1 MNKTTLILLSFLMVS
16 ISYSQIG
23 IGTSNPDASA
33 ALDISSVS
41 GGLLLPRMTETQRD
55 AISSPVAGLIV
66 FCSNC
71 GTAGELQIYNGSTY
85 TNVTG
90 GAASAP
96 LTVGTS
102 YGGGVIAYIF
112 QIGDTG
118 YVAGETHG
126 IIASSTD
133 LSNGIYWG
141 PTNDGMSTGYD
152 CINSHNSSAYALP
165 CAIGTGESNTS
176 TILSVQNGES
186 TAAKLCSD
194 YSVTSGG
201 TTYDDWFLPSK
212 LEMAELVSNSTAIGG
227 LYYDSSAGEWAP
239 ENYYWTSTGDIFQ
252 DRAATQR
259 STNGYN
265 NRNFRNELCSVRAV
279 RYF

>member
-1 MNKTTLILLSFLMVS
+1 MKKITLLILSFLMVS

-23 IGTSNPDASA
+23 IGTNNPDASA

-41 GGLLLPRMTETQRD
+41 GGLLLPRMTATQRD

-66 FCSNC
+66 YCSNC
-71 GTAGELQIYNGSTY
+71 GAAGELQIFNGSTY

-90 GAASAP
+90 GNASVP
-96 LTVGTS
+96 LTAGAS

-112 QIGDTG
+112 QDGDTG
-118 YVAGETHG
+118 YVSGETHG
-126 IIASSTD
+126 IIASSAD

-165 CAIGTGESNTS
+165 CAIGTGEANT
-176 TILSVQNGES
+176 TLILSVQNGAS
-186 TAAKLCSD
+186 SAAKICSD
-194 YSVTSGG
+194 YSVSSGG

-212 LEMAELVSNSTAIGG
+212 LEMAELVSNSSAIGG
-227 LYYDSSAGEWAP
+227 LYYNSSAGEWAA
-239 ENYYWTSTGDIFQ
+239 ENYYWTSTGDVFQ
-252 DRAATQR
+252 DRATTQR